1 MVYGAVLGVSALLP
15 PVCPLPT
22 FWPPG
27 CAHIC
32 YGVVSGAACICPP
45 GRFGVS
51 CNVTA
56 APNPALSILLPV
68 VLQSGKQTA
77 VAGPAGDGVLIPA
90 GALNQNVSLS
100 VKAYSLV
107 PEVGEGQVCT
117 NIPRFHEHSN
127 SQVVFTVGPPTSW

>member
-1 MVYGAVLGVSALLP
+1 M
-15 PVCPLPT
+15 
-22 FWPPG
+22 
-27 CAHIC
+27 
-32 YGVVSGAACICPP
+32 
-45 GRFGVS
+45 S